1 MVVTGLERDDV
12 AVLNSWASA
21 AKKNI
26 QNNQAI
32 AETINQETTFA
43 TTTAEK
49 ILNQDTNH
57 SFD

>member
-1 MVVTGLERDDV
+1 MVVAGLETDDV
-12 AVLNSWASA
+12 AVLNSCASA
-21 AKKNI
+21 AKKRL
-26 QNNQAI
+26 QKSQAI
-32 AETINQETTFA
+32 AETINQETIFA